1 MIAGTMTTEPMSA
14 EPVRT
19 QQAARPVAG
28 QQLHIKGAG
37 VDRLLQAGSAYRVG
51 RDPQADIV
59 VSDARV
65 SWQHATVERH
75 ASGWQLQDAGS
86 TNGTFVDRQRIRQVA
101 ITGNCA
107 VRLGHPDDG
116 PLLRCTVIGA
126 PADAS
131 AAPVQVQAA
140 TAVLQ
145 SAEPAAPAA
154 AAIPAPAAGPF
165 CPPARLRR
173 PSPRRPGRPAAAAAR
188 ARC

>member
-14 EPVRT
+14 KPVRT
-19 QQAARPVAG
+19 EQAARPVAG

-37 VDRLLQAGSAYRVG
+37 VDRLLQAGSAYRIG

-86 TNGTFVDRQRIRQVA
+86 TNGTFVERQRVRQVA

-126 PADAS
+126 PADAD
-131 AAPVQVQAA
+131 AAPDIAPA
-140 TAVLQ
+140 PKRSGIDRSPSAVL
-145 SAEPAAPAA
+145 SLP
-154 AAIPAPAAGPF
+154 
-165 CPPARLRR
+165 
-173 PSPRRPGRPAAAAAR
+173 
-188 ARC
+188 